1 MTDLVALDLIPA
13 TVFDVDEINQLAI
26 KIWSIHY
33 PPIIGEEQVKYMLDK
48 MYAKEKL
55 HHQISKESQTYFLIQ
70 LEKQNIG
77 FVSLE
82 FTGNKEAF
90 INKFYISNNHQRN
103 GLGQQT
109 FLRIVNYFKEV
120 STFSLQVNRQNF
132 IAINFY
138 FKVGFVIEKVEDF
151 DIGDGYQMND
161 FIMIWKRK

>member
-1 MTDLVALDLIPA
+1 MTDLIALDLIPA

-33 PPIIGEEQVKYMLDK
+33 PPIIGEEQVNYMLNK

-82 FTGNKEAF
+82 YTESKEAF
-90 INKFYISNNHQRN
+90 INKFYISNNQQRN

-120 STFSLQVNRQNF
+120 NTFRLQVNRQNF

-138 FKVGFVIEKVEDF
+138 FKMGFVIEKVEDF

-161 FIMIWKRK
+161 FIMIWKRR

>member
-1 MTDLVALDLIPA
+1 MTDLVVLDLIPA

-33 PPIIGEEQVKYMLDK
+33 PPIIGEEQVNYMLNK

-55 HHQISKESQTYFLIQ
+55 HHQISKKSQTYFLIQ
-70 LEKQNIG
+70 LKKQNIG

-82 FTGNKEAF
+82 YTENKEAF
-90 INKFYISNNHQRN
+90 INKFYISNNQQRN

-109 FLRIVNYFKEV
+109 FLRIINYFKEV
-120 STFSLQVNRQNF
+120 NTFRLQVNRQNF

-138 FKVGFVIEKVEDF
+138 FKMGFVIEKVEDF